1 MQTAP
6 ESTRADLR
14 PVPCLVPR
22 RPSPL
27 EATWDRVAHDGIARR
42 HGPLLYQL
50 ARYLTAND
58 SDARDLV
65 QDTFERSLRKLPIG
79 LPQDRIQCWL
89 LVTLRNRFVDLK
101 RSFEHRGRVVLH
113 DNALASLPTE
123 NSQEEPR
130 WAQVDPEALWRCVEQ
145 LNPILREVFRL
156 RVRERRS
163 HAEIAAQLGIPLST
177 VGTRYFRALR
187 HLRRMLER
195 EQPHADQGVRLAG

>member
-1 MQTAP
+1 VQSLA
-6 ESTRADLR
+6 
-14 PVPCLVPR
+14 PR

-42 HGPLLYQL
+42 HGPLLFQL

-65 QDTFERSLRKLPIG
+65 QDTFERSLRKLPVG

-89 LVTLRNRFVDLK
+89 LVTLRNRFVDLR
-101 RSFEHRGRVVLH
+101 RSFEHRARVTLH
-113 DNALASLPTE
+113 ENALFTLPTRDP
-123 NSQEEPR
+123 EEQPR
-130 WAQVDPEALWRCVEQ
+130 WARVDPEALWQCVDR
-145 LNPILREVFRL
+145 LNPILREVFLL

-163 HAEIAAQLGIPLST
+163 HAEIAAELGIPLST

-187 HLRRMLER
+187 HLRRMLES
-195 EQPHADQGVRLAG
+195 ETPPADQGVRLAG

>member
-1 MQTAP
+1 MRP
-6 ESTRADLR
+6 DLR
-14 PVPCLVPR
+14 SVQYVARR

-27 EATWDRVAHDGIARR
+27 EANWHRAAHEGIARR
-42 HGPLLYQL
+42 HGALLYQL

-65 QDTFERSLRKLPIG
+65 QDTFERSLRKLPVG

-89 LVTLRNRFVDLK
+89 LVTLRNRFIDLR
-101 RSFEHRGRVVLH
+101 RSFEHRARATLH
-113 DNALASLPTE
+113 ESTLFTLPAQDPE
-123 NSQEEPR
+123 QPPR
-130 WAQVDPEALWRCVEQ
+130 WARVDPEALWQCVGR
-145 LNPILREVFRL
+145 LNPILREVFLL
-156 RVRERRS
+156 RVRGRRS

-195 EQPHADQGVRLAG
+195 EAPPVEQDVRLAG

>member
-6 ESTRADLR
+6 ESTRPDLR
-14 PVPCLVPR
+14 PVQCLAPR

-27 EATWDRVAHDGIARR
+27 EATWDRSAHDGIARR

-65 QDTFERSLRKLPIG
+65 QDTFERSLRKLPVG

-89 LVTLRNRFVDLK
+89 LVTLRNRFVDLR
-101 RSFEHRGRVVLH
+101 RSFEHRARVALH
-113 DNALASLPTE
+113 DNALCTLPIVDHE
-123 NSQEEPR
+123 EEPR
-130 WAQVDPEALWRCVEQ
+130 WTQVDPEALWRCVEQ
-145 LNPILREVFRL
+145 LNPVLRQVFVL

-163 HAEIAAQLGIPLST
+163 HAEIAAELGIPQST

-195 EQPHADQGVRLAG
+195 AMLSADQGVRLAG